1 MKFAAL
7 TRLEGNVHR
16 VGEIIGVLAKY
27 GLADWV
33 KGLNY
38 SWIQNRIQSV
48 DGQHIPNLKTEE
60 RVRLACTELGT
71 TFIKL
76 GQVLSTRPD
85 LVGPEIAQELAH
97 LQNAVP
103 ADPADAVRATIEAEF
118 GQPPS
123 TLFAEFNE
131 APLASASI
139 AQVHVAR
146 LHSGEQVVVKVQH
159 DGIVDK
165 IMPDLDIL
173 AGLAELAEKHAP
185 QLRPYQPVAVVRQFR
200 RTLLRELD
208 FTVERRNLEEFGE
221 HFAEDATVHFPRAY
235 AQFSTRRVL
244 TMERLDGV
252 LGTNPA
258 ALAASGADLNEF
270 ARRGANMYLQMIFRD
285 AFYHADPHPGN
296 LMLLPGGVVGVLDC
310 GMVGRLDEELA
321 DGIDEML
328 VAVVTHNSS
337 DLGEVI
343 LRLGSAPPATPRDQL
358 RADLTDFVADYV
370 GQSIQDMDLSG
381 ALNSLFEIIRRY
393 NITLPAPFSLLL
405 RTLVELEGTSRQLN
419 PEFSLAEVFGPFYTT
434 MVRRRLSVRRILA
447 RLQHAYRDWERLVES
462 MPRDLGDVLKRV
474 RDGTF
479 SVHFDLRHIDPVI
492 NRLVFG
498 VMTAALFVSSAL
510 LWSMKAPP
518 TIAGISVFG
527 GAGYLIAAYLGWRLL
542 RAIKNSG
549 DINSKK

>member
-38 SWIQNRIQSV
+38 SWIQDRIQSV
-48 DGQHIPNLKTEE
+48 DGQHIPDLKTEE

-85 LVGPEIAQELAH
+85 LVGPEVARELAH
-97 LQNAVP
+97 LQTAVP
-103 ADPADAVRATIEAEF
+103 ADPPETVRATIKAEF
-118 GQPPS
+118 GQPLS
-123 TLFAEFNE
+123 KLFAQFEE

-139 AQVHVAR
+139 AQVHLAR

-159 DGIVDK
+159 AGILDR
-165 IMPDLDIL
+165 ITPDLDIL
-173 AGLAELAEKHAP
+173 AGLAELAEKHAT
-185 QLRPYQPVAVVRQFR
+185 QIRLYQPGAVVRQFR

-208 FTVERRNLEEFGE
+208 FTIERRNLEEFAE
-221 HFAEDATVHFPRAY
+221 HFAQDATLHFPRAY
-235 AQFSTRRVL
+235 AEFSTRRVL
-244 TMERLDGV
+244 TMERLVGI
-252 LGTNPA
+252 LGTDSA

-270 ARRGANMYLQMIFRD
+270 ARHGANMYLQMIFRD

-296 LMLLPGGVVGVLDC
+296 LMLLPGGVVGVIDC

-328 VAVVTHNSS
+328 VAVVTHNSG

-370 GQSIQDMDLSG
+370 GQSIHDMDLSG
-381 ALNSLFEIIRRY
+381 ALTSLLEIIRRY
-393 NITLPAPFSLLL
+393 NITLPPPFSLLL
-405 RTLVELEGTSRQLN
+405 RTLVELDGTARQLS
-419 PEFSLAEVFGPFYTT
+419 PEFSLAEVFGPFYST
-434 MVRRRLSVRRILA
+434 MIRRRLSVRRVFG
-447 RLQHAYRDWERLVES
+447 RLQHAYRDWERLVETL
-462 MPRDLGDVLKRV
+462 PRDLGDVLRRV

-479 SVHFDLRHIDPVI
+479 SVHLDLRHIDPVI
-492 NRLVFG
+492 NRLVLG
-498 VMTAALFVSSAL
+498 VMTAALFVGSSL

-518 TIAGISVFG
+518 AIAGISVFG
-527 GAGYLIAAYLGWRLL
+527 GAGYLMAAYLGWRLL
-542 RAIKNSG
+542 RAIKKSG

>member
-479 SVHFDLRHIDPVI
+479 SVHLDLRHIDPVI
-492 NRLVFG
+492 NRLVLG
-498 VMTAALFVSSAL
+498 VMTAALFVGSSL

-518 TIAGISVFG
+518 TIAGVSVFG
-527 GAGYLIAAYLGWRLL
+527 GAGYLMAAYLGWRLL
-542 RAIKNSG
+542 RAIKKSG
-549 DINSKK
+549 DINSTK